1 MINFKQILTLLLL
14 ISLLIY
20 GALNPTENVINVAV
34 VIVWAVMILDM
45 FVIFIL
51 FVVVCDRELNKNPRN
66 SELINSI
73 LNEFVKKSPL
83 VTHCLKKLYQVV
95 VVVSLAVYG
104 WVITAVCFVIVLLLV
119 WVIKTLANEMRNA
132 QCAG

>member
-1 MINFKQILTLLLL
+1 MINFKNVITLLFL

-20 GALNPTENVINVAV
+20 GALNPTGNVINVAV
-34 VIVWAVMILDM
+34 VIVWAVMLLDM

-51 FVVVCDRELNKNPRN
+51 FVVACDGRINKNPCH
-66 SELINSI
+66 SELKKSI
-73 LNEFVKKSPL
+73 LDAFVKKSPL
-83 VTHCLKKLYQVV
+83 VTHCLKRLYQVV
-95 VVVSLAVYG
+95 AVVSLAVSG

-119 WVIKTLANEMRNA
+119 WVIKTLANEMMNT